1 MPGYLKP
8 VASPTAMP
16 ASSIRPET
24 MRASATPTPRVS
36 GTSVTAARE
45 YATSIVQTATAA
57 AATTPVP

>member
-1 MPGYLKP
+1 
-8 VASPTAMP
+8 
-16 ASSIRPET
+16 
-24 MRASATPTPRVS
+24 VS